1 MKTKC
6 RLSFATVYSV
16 WYIVSCI
23 LLWTSGVQTPTEGV
37 SAFFFDLLTHFFIP
51 LEVYVFVEFAV
62 IPLLYGIYTGLVLLK
77 TEDFTKAQRIYFG
90 VLPAVS
96 WGAAVLLMIFGPL
109 IGVV

>member
-1 MKTKC
+1 MKAKF
-6 RLSFATVYSV
+6 RLIFTAVYSV

-23 LLWTSGVQTPTEGV
+23 LLWLPGVQTPTEGI
-37 SAFFFDLLTHFFIP
+37 SAFFFALLTHFFIP

-77 TEDFTKAQRIYFG
+77 TKDFTKAQRIYFG

-96 WGAAVLLMIFGPL
+96 WGAAILLMIFGAF
-109 IGVV
+109 IDAV

>member
-1 MKTKC
+1 MKAKL
-6 RLSFATVYSV
+6 RLIFTTVYSV

-23 LLWTSGVQTPTEGV
+23 LLWLPGVQTPAGGISEI
-37 SAFFFDLLTHFFIP
+37 FFDLLTHFFIP

-77 TEDFTKAQRIYFG
+77 TEGFTKAQRIYFG

-96 WGAAVLLMIFGPL
+96 WGAAVLLMIFGAL
-109 IGVV
+109 IDAA